1 MREVIITQIL
11 YGFDHKTDFEGCSW
25 FKFNDWRLVLGMA
38 MIFYRS
44 VAKGFK
50 LKVRSQKVLRETSR
64 RPLYIPP
71 PPILYRF
78 KNELTDSRLVKTI
91 KKEKYRFH
99 CFIACSVE
107 EPSIVNVII
116 LKICS
121 GTLQS
126 AVFTYGE
133 IGKGKLCC
141 WDSVCKCWTSA
152 SVRYKIIII
161 RKSRSNNIILVEQR
175 WMNMS
180 ALSIQ

>member
-1 MREVIITQIL
+1 MKIGARCGHDIL
-11 YGFDHKTDFEGCSW
+11 QKRGKRIQT
-25 FKFNDWRLVLGMA
+25 K
-38 MIFYRS
+38 
-44 VAKGFK
+44 
-50 LKVRSQKVLRETSR
+50 SQKVLRGTSR
-64 RPLYIPP
+64 RSFCIPP

-78 KNELTDSRLVKTI
+78 KNELTDYRLVKTI

-107 EPSIVNVII
+107 VTSIVNVII

-121 GTLQS
+121 GTLKS

-133 IGKGKLCC
+133 IEKVKLCC
-141 WDSVCKCWTSA
+141 WDSVFKCRTSA
-152 SVRYKIIII
+152 SIRYKILII
-161 RKSRSNNIILVEQR
+161 RKSPSNNIIFVEQR